1 MRRVVT
7 ILVGLALLGQS
18 AASWAASD
26 SEDST
31 GAQIGYGT
39 ASVVGSAV
47 YFPFKAAFCILGAIG
62 SGPDAER
69 PLDCHPRPRFAPR
82 LDADTLPRGRTAACA
97 GRARPKPLRPLA
109 GRPAGREGGSKR
121 AWPQASRRHP
131 ER

>member
-1 MRRVVT
+1 MRRVIT
-7 ILVGLALLGQS
+7 FLLGLALLGQS

-62 SGPDAER
+62 AGFTLVAAGAQTADKVVTASCRGTWVVSPDVVKGKE
-69 PLDCHPRPRFAPR
+69 
-82 LDADTLPRGRTAACA
+82 
-97 GRARPKPLRPLA
+97 
-109 GRPAGREGGSKR
+109 
-121 AWPQASRRHP
+121 
-131 ER
+131 